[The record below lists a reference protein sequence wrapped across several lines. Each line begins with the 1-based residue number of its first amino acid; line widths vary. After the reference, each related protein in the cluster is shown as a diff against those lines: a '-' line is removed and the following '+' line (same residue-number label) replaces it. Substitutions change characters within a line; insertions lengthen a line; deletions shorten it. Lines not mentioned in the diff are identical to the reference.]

1 MSELKLIDTYE
12 VEYCSDAPL
21 ELAKFKRKTTFIDNS
36 ELQIGQYVFLKDQGK
51 ESPDNGIYYVQSDDT
66 LAKVAVE
73 SKAYLIHAVGGQKN
87 RHAVFLWSQNVIR
100 RLDLNTERLAAGNFV
115 TKQGSELV
123 AELAIPSGAI
133 VGTSEPQTLKNK
145 TIDILENKFLNLTED
160 VFPKISGPKI
170 EGDINGRASNITGL
184 LDVTHGGTGS
194 CVLHAN
200 RFLAGNGVGP
210 VSTTKTVPEGDVL
223 GTTDFQNVTNKV
235 INGQLNT
242 IQCLTSDSII
252 SLEGKKI
259 LGDIPGK
266 AENINGVVD
275 AKHGGTGMTN
285 LPANSVVVTGPV
297 ENAATMTTRLAPES
311 AFAGISDEQILT
323 HKTISAKQNKITDL
337 SDDNVLGLSGSKITS
352 DIAFKSAGI
361 AGVLPVQHGG
371 TGVGQFEPNCFMQSG
386 HSLEVITKK
395 KVPLGDIVGSSDEQ
409 ILSNKTIDAAQNALK
424 NISDPHVAWLS
435 GTKIRGN
442 INGMAEAI
450 NGTNDVTHGGTGR
463 QTLPLDC
470 VLIGNNSASV
480 KCEMKAPKSDFVG
493 ISDEQKLT
501 KKIIDA
507 RENHISGISSA
518 NITSISGSCIQ
529 SDIEHNAKNVNGVVD
544 AQHGGTGLAK
554 FEAKRFLTTGSDATK
569 LLAEKVVPIGDI
581 CGTTDLQVLKNKI
594 MDAECNNITN
604 ISDANVKSLSGSK
617 IVGNIEGGAAF
628 VHQLVSVPN
637 GGTGLKKIPK
647 GHTLVGTGDH
657 FCETRVV
664 PATAF
669 VGVSDEQILTS
680 KILDG
685 KLNVFTNLDD
695 KSILSLNGA
704 KVFGNIS
711 GNAENINGVVEV
723 KHGGTGLTT
732 FPLDEILVGNGPTL
746 KFKKAPESDLVG
758 TTDQQN
764 LTKKIIDCQKN
775 AILNI
780 SGDSIRD
787 VPGTK
792 IQGNISGNAAGI
804 YGVLDI
810 SNGGTGLKEISNGH
824 FLTAEGHRFTM
835 THKIPAGEVCGTLEE
850 QTLKHKTI
858 DACENKIENLTDKNI
873 VQVSGS
879 KVTGDINGFAAGV
892 HGVVS
897 VEHGGTGGK
906 SAEDGRQKLGAAA
919 SGHNKDIKSLENLD
933 FISFKNRYT
942 TGVKL
947 CVQPFAV
954 DWNFFLPACDG
965 PEGHVLTTNGFG
977 ISEWSPG
984 VPCFSRVGYVDAQ
997 YGMANGRCRKTIRE
1011 VVEKEFAVIYIA
1023 PGTYR
1028 ETCFLKGHIK
1038 GISRKEVNLI
1048 GNFIICKGSIV
1059 EEVTFSES
1067 KISIEGECQ
1076 FINCNFI
1083 IREEKQQEEPPS
1095 QRDSVKQQV
1104 QTILGTLES
1113 AITCGKKTEFKGC
1126 SFSSSQTNYSLVP
1139 SITCADN
1146 TFSECS
1152 LDASPVC
1159 WLLRGNAWLR
1169 FCRINC
1175 RLWGPYLES
1184 CSIESVQGSV
1194 ELRFPSTQI
1203 IDFNEKFVA
1212 TQKMLIVQRIKDG
1225 TKINGVIVD
1234 TLNYVIQKGDIVETN
1249 GATSIEYVTLP

>member
-51 ESPDNGIYYVQSDDT
+51 ESPDNGIYYVQSDDV
-66 LAKVAVE
+66 LAKVSVE
-73 SKAYLIHAVGGQKN
+73 SKAYLIHAIGGQKN

-100 RLDLNTERLAAGNFV
+100 RLDLNTERLAPGNFV

-123 AELAIPSGAI
+123 AELAIPSGSI

-223 GTTDFQNVTNKV
+223 GTTDFQNITNKV

-266 AENINGVVD
+266 AENVNGVVD
-275 AKHGGTGMTN
+275 AKHGGTGMTQ

-297 ENAATMTTRLAPES
+297 ENAPMMTTRPAPES
-311 AFAGISDEQILT
+311 ALVGVSDEQTLT
-323 HKTISAKQNKITDL
+323 HKTISAKQNKIFDL
-337 SDDNVLGLSGSKITS
+337 GDENVSGLSGAKITS

-361 AGVLPVQHGG
+361 AGILPVQHGG
-371 TGVGQFEPNCFMQSG
+371 TGLNQFEANCFMQSG
-386 HSLEVITKK
+386 HSLEVVTKK
-395 KVPLGDIVGSSDEQ
+395 KVPSGEVVGSTDEQ
-409 ILSNKTIDAAQNALK
+409 ILSNKTIDAAQNTLK
-424 NISDPHVAWLS
+424 NISDAHVSWLS

-450 NGTNDVTHGGTGR
+450 NGVNDVVHGGTGR
-463 QTLPLDC
+463 QTLPVDC
-470 VLIGNNSASV
+470 VLVGNNSMSI

-507 RENHISGISSA
+507 RENFISGINTT
-518 NITSISGSCIQ
+518 NITVISGSCIQ
-529 SDIEHNAKNVNGVVD
+529 SDIEFNAKNVNGVVD
-544 AQHGGTGLAK
+544 AQHGGTGLTK
-554 FEAKRFLTTGSDATK
+554 FEAKRFLTTGQDTTK
-569 LLAEKVVPIGDI
+569 LLAEKVVPAGDI

-594 MDAECNNITN
+594 IDASQNNITN
-604 ISDANVKSLSGSK
+604 ISDEHVKSLSGSK

-647 GHTLVGTGDH
+647 GHTIVGSGDH
-657 FCETRVV
+657 FCETRAI

-669 VGVSDEQILTS
+669 VGVSDEQMLTS
-680 KILDG
+680 KTLDG

-695 KSILSLNGA
+695 KSILSLNGS
-704 KVFGNIS
+704 KVFGDIS
-711 GNAENINGVVEV
+711 GNAANVNGVVEV
-723 KHGGTGLTT
+723 KHGGTGLTKL
-732 FPLDEILVGNGPTL
+732 PLDEVLVGNGGTL
-746 KFKKAPESDLVG
+746 KFKKAPEGELVG

-764 LTKKIIDCQKN
+764 LTNKIIDCQKN

-780 SGDSIRD
+780 SGDSILN
-787 VPGTK
+787 VPGSK

-824 FLTAEGHRFTM
+824 FLTAEGHRFTT
-835 THKIPAGEVCGTLEE
+835 THKIPAGEICGTLEH
-850 QTLKHKTI
+850 QSLKNKTI
-858 DACENKIENLTDKNI
+858 DATENKIENLTDKNI

-879 KVTGDINGFAAGV
+879 KVTGDINGFAGGV

-897 VEHGGTGGK
+897 LEHGGTGGK
-906 SAEDGRQKLGAAA
+906 TAEEGRQKLGAAS
-919 SGHNKDIKSLENLD
+919 SGHNRDIRSLENLD
-933 FISFKNRYT
+933 FISFKNRYA

-947 CVQPFAV
+947 CVQPFAI

-984 VPCFSRVGYVDAQ
+984 VPCLSRVGYVDAQ
-997 YGMANGRCRKTIRE
+997 YGLANGRCRKTIRE
-1011 VVEKEFAVIYIA
+1011 VIEKEYTVIYVA

-1038 GISRKEVNLI
+1038 GISRKEVHLI
-1048 GNFIICKGSIV
+1048 GNFIVCKGTIV
-1059 EEVTFSES
+1059 EEVTFQDC

-1076 FINCNFI
+1076 FLNCNFVF
-1083 IREEKQQEEPPS
+1083 QEGKNKVPDLANSDP
-1095 QRDSVKQQV
+1095 VKQQV

-1126 SFSSSQTNYSLVP
+1126 SFSSTQAQY
-1139 SITCADN
+1139 SITSTIICTDN

-1152 LDASPVC
+1152 FSAGPEC

-1169 FCRINC
+1169 FCQIDC

-1184 CSIESVQGSV
+1184 CSIESVRGST

-1203 IDFNEKFVA
+1203 IDFNGKITA
-1212 TQKMLIVQRIKDG
+1212 PQKMLIVQRMKDS
-1225 TKINGVIVD
+1225 TKVNGIIVD
-1234 TLNYVIQKGDIVETN
+1234 TLNYVAQRGDSIEVE
-1249 GATSIEYVTLP
+1249 GDASIEYVALP